1 MGLQRVGQGHELVT
15 EQQQQNVGKIW
26 FFPTKFFPV
35 SIIYYSYETIHL
47 GNLSNQIW
55 RSSPQQHKHKHF
67 SDTSQLDVLQFNS
80 NMYQIPQV
88 KDLV

>member
-47 GNLSNQIW
+47 GNLSNQI
-55 RSSPQQHKHKHF
+55 
-67 SDTSQLDVLQFNS
+67 
-80 NMYQIPQV
+80 
-88 KDLV
+88 